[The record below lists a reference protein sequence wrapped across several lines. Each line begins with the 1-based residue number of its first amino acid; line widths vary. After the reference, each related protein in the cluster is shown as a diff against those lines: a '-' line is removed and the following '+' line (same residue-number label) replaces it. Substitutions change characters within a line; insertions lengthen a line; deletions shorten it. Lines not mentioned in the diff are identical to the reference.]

1 MSAAIPNQ
9 DAEFVA
15 ATAAT
20 VALYFR
26 HGLALMKAEFG
37 VKNCNADSAAL
48 AGFVQACA
56 VIHAADLL
64 GDDLDGVV
72 GERLLKLAAAIEAAA
87 Q

>member
-1 MSAAIPNQ
+1 MSAAALNQ

-20 VALYFR
+20 VALYFQ
-26 HGLALMKAEFG
+26 HGLALMAAEFG
-37 VKNCNADSAAL
+37 VKKCDADSAVL

-64 GDDLDGVV
+64 GADLDGVV
-72 GERLLKLAAAIEAAA
+72 GERLFKLAKVIEEAA